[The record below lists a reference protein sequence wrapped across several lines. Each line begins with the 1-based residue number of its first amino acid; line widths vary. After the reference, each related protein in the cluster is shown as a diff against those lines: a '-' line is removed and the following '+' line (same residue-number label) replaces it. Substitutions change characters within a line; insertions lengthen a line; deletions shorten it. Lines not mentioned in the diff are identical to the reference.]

1 MINPAVMILTYT
13 RVNRKKRK
21 MKSAFERKNSN
32 CLPFAESNKDDILQN
47 NTLEETQAA
56 LTNHGNIL

>member
-1 MINPAVMILTYT
+1 
-13 RVNRKKRK
+13 

-56 LTNHGNIL
+56 LTNNGNIL